1 MSHGWTIKEMFSKKK
16 QQVYEEYAPATM
28 SQDTV
33 SYLTSLDMMSGQ
45 VCIKTADLLLVGL
58 CVCVCFF
65 FFSLSGWHATAT
77 GVLMF
82 VVMSSIERN
91 SHEAVSFIC
100 VFCQEDRENILR
112 ARASG
117 KGALT
122 NPFRLLESKHLGVVF
137 TFAVYSIHLHPDA
150 TPDERIKATA
160 GFSAFKTLP
169 HLSLPPKKISIPRTA
184 PTSEFESLTI
194 FFLILKWEQ

>member
-1 MSHGWTIKEMFSKKK
+1 MSGVAYADRVLHEDRESFEMSHGWTIKEMFSKEK
-16 QQVYEEYAPATM
+16 QQVFEEYAPATM

-45 VCIKTADLLLVGL
+45 VCMLLVGL
-58 CVCVCFF
+58 CVCVCVCSF
-65 FFSLSGWHATAT
+65 FFSRSGSHATAT

-82 VVMSSIERN
+82 VVMPSIQKK
-91 SHEAVSFIC
+91 SHGAVCFIC

-137 TFAVYSIHLHPDA
+137 TFAVYSIHLPPDA
-150 TPDERIKATA
+150 TPDERVKATA
-160 GFSAFKTLP
+160 GFSAFETLP
-169 HLSLPPKKISIPRTA
+169 HCPFLNL
-184 PTSEFESLTI
+184 
-194 FFLILKWEQ
+194 FFFHS